1 MEDSRERRA
10 AIVELRLYDCS
21 VKVIA
26 GYLGIHRSTV
36 YRTVDRRKEEGMIG
50 GLEDKPFGRP
60 AGVRK
65 VRFAAIEALR
75 RLARGSVCWYYGGD
89 VGG

>member
-1 MEDSRERRA
+1 M
-10 AIVELRLYDCS
+10 ELRLYDCS
-21 VKVIA
+21 VEVIA
-26 GYLGIHRSTV
+26 AYLGIHRSTV

-65 VRFAAIEALR
+65 VRFAAIEAVR
-75 RLARGSVCWYYGGD
+75 KLARGSVRWYHGGD

>member
-1 MEDSRERRA
+1 
-10 AIVELRLYDCS
+10 VELRLYGCS

-26 GYLGIHRSTV
+26 AYLGIHRSTV

-50 GLEDKPFGRP
+50 GLEDKPCGRP

-65 VRFAAIEALR
+65 VRFAAIEAVR
-75 RLARGSVCWYYGGD
+75 KLARGSVRWYYGGD

>member
-1 MEDSRERRA
+1 M
-10 AIVELRLYDCS
+10 ELRLCGWS

-36 YRTVDRRKEEGMIG
+36 YRTVDRRKEEGIE

-75 RLARGSVCWYYGGD
+75 KLAWGSVCRYHGER
-89 VGG
+89 VGEARSAE

>member
-1 MEDSRERRA
+1 M
-10 AIVELRLYDCS
+10 ELRLYGCS

-36 YRTVDRRKEEGMIG
+36 YRTVDRRKEEGIE
-50 GLEDKPFGRP
+50 GLEEKPFGRP
-60 AGVRK
+60 VGVRK

-75 RLARGSVCWYYGGD
+75 KLARGSVCWYYGGD

>member
-1 MEDSRERRA
+1 
-10 AIVELRLYDCS
+10 VELRLYGCS

-26 GYLGIHRSTV
+26 GYLGLHRSTV
-36 YRTVDRRKEEGMIG
+36 YRTVDRRKEEGIE
-50 GLEDKPFGRP
+50 GLEEKPFGRP
-60 AGVRK
+60 VGVRK

-75 RLARGSVCWYYGGD
+75 KLARGSVCWYYGGD

>member
-1 MEDSRERRA
+1 M
-10 AIVELRLYDCS
+10 ELRLYGCS

-36 YRTVDRRKEEGMIG
+36 YRTVDRRKEERIE

-75 RLARGSVCWYYGGD
+75 KLARGSVCRYHGER
-89 VGG
+89 VGEARSAE

>member
-1 MEDSRERRA
+1 
-10 AIVELRLYDCS
+10 VESRLYGCS

-36 YRTVDRRKEEGMIG
+36 YRTVDRRKEEGIE
-50 GLEDKPFGRP
+50 GLEEKPFGRP
-60 AGVRK
+60 VGVRK

-75 RLARGSVCWYYGGD
+75 KLARGSVCWYHGGD